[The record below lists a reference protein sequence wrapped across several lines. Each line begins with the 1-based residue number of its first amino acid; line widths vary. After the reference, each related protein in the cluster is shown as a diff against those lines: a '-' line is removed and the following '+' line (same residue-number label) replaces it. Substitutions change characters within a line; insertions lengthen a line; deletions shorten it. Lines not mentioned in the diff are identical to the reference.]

1 MLLIS
6 HEAISK
12 TGDVTDG
19 ILDFLQLYFE
29 AFKVFIFSLKCFFEH
44 YLCPE
49 EQFKNEKQAFRASI
63 AATGDCILPW
73 LLCSSISSK
82 HKDLIMQA
90 LLEWQRLTQGFPAWW
105 TSSFIYLTLCYIC
118 YKHFLLPCIMN
129 F

>member
-63 AATGDCILPW
+63 AATGDSVFFHGCF
-73 LLCSSISSK
+73 
-82 HKDLIMQA
+82 A
-90 LLEWQRLTQGFPAWW
+90 LVLAQNIKT
-105 TSSFIYLTLCYIC
+105 
-118 YKHFLLPCIMN
+118 
-129 F
+129 